1 MRNVK
6 EKEKGKENEIKNQ
19 IFDINNIKKEIYNK
33 KISQKKEDKKY
44 YNKINEL
51 SQIKSINNLYKNI
64 IFRFLL
70 YIYFLQFL
78 PMYLSDDIKKKKP
91 VYIVHFTFEG
101 SGYQTIFKNT
111 RPSSIIINDKPEDI
125 SPSSKYY
132 LPERQNKISIKWESP
147 PPCAGLFKN
156 YASIISINLSQ
167 FDTSDITDMSEMFS
181 GCSNLESIYFGDSF
195 NTSNVKKMDYMFNGC
210 TQLIYLNLS
219 RFDIRNV
226 VSLEGMFLNDESL
239 LSLDLSSFNT
249 NLVTNMKKMF
259 YNCPSLL
266 YINMRTFVDTN
277 ANIDTIISDN
287 IDDLIVCITNEYSP
301 KITEYLGDFPGV
313 KIDCNHDCFL
323 EKTKILFEDKRC
335 ALRCIDDYIYQ
346 INNVCYKSN
355 PLKDK
360 NNNLYPFYPGDI
372 EEKELTKTDKNLE
385 KEEISHS
392 SEIVYSEITE
402 ETDHINEIEYSDIS
416 EKNNHSDIEEKSE
429 LEKNEFLSDKI
440 GKNENN
446 KLFNDTIK
454 KIEKIKKQEPIA
466 NIFYEKYFQESPQN
480 NDELKNKDEI
490 IRNLKEEI
498 INGNLNLLLSDV
510 INGTKNDFVAEFK
523 DIVYQI
529 TTTENQKENTY
540 KNLSTINLGSCET
553 KLKSIYNINENSSL
567 IILKIDYKMD
577 GLLIPVIGYEVY
589 HPLNN
594 SQLDLSHCSDTNVK
608 INIPVSI
615 DENKVYKHDPNSDF
629 YNDDCYAYTT
639 ENGTD
644 IILNDRKNEFI
655 NNNLSLCENNCT
667 FNGYDSDMK
676 KALCE
681 CETKIK
687 INLIS
692 EIATEENILSNKF
705 NTSNNS
711 SINVETMKC
720 ISLLFSKDGL
730 LTNIGSYIMLF
741 TLILFSFSIVIFYR
755 CGYQLIETKMQ
766 EILSSKK
773 KSLETYKLNVYD
785 IKKKKKKQKKIKT
798 KIIIKE
804 NPTKKKK

>member
-1 MRNVK
+1 M
-6 EKEKGKENEIKNQ
+6 
-19 IFDINNIKKEIYNK
+19 
-33 KISQKKEDKKY
+33 
-44 YNKINEL
+44 
-51 SQIKSINNLYKNI
+51 
-64 IFRFLL
+64 
-70 YIYFLQFL
+70 
-78 PMYLSDDIKKKKP
+78 
-91 VYIVHFTFEG
+91 
-101 SGYQTIFKNT
+101 
-111 RPSSIIINDKPEDI
+111 
-125 SPSSKYY
+125 
-132 LPERQNKISIKWESP
+132 
-147 PPCAGLFKN
+147 
-156 YASIISINLSQ
+156 
-167 FDTSDITDMSEMFS
+167 
-181 GCSNLESIYFGDSF
+181 
-195 NTSNVKKMDYMFNGC
+195 
-210 TQLIYLNLS
+210 
-219 RFDIRNV
+219 
-226 VSLEGMFLNDESL
+226 
-239 LSLDLSSFNT
+239 
-249 NLVTNMKKMF
+249 
-259 YNCPSLL
+259 
-266 YINMRTFVDTN
+266 
-277 ANIDTIISDN
+277 
-287 IDDLIVCITNEYSP
+287 
-301 KITEYLGDFPGV
+301 
-313 KIDCNHDCFL
+313 
-323 EKTKILFEDKRC
+323 
-335 ALRCIDDYIYQ
+335 
-346 INNVCYKSN
+346 
-355 PLKDK
+355 KDK

-372 EEKELTKTDKNLE
+372 EEKELSKTDENLE
-385 KEEISHS
+385 KEKISHS

-429 LEKNEFLSDKI
+429 LEKNEFISDKI
-440 GKNENN
+440 GKTENN

-498 INGNLNLLLSDV
+498 INGNLNLLLSDI

-523 DIVYQI
+523 DVVYQI
-529 TTTENQKENTY
+529 TTTENQKDNTY

-589 HPLNN
+589 HPVNN

-692 EIATEENILSNKF
+692 EIATEENILSNEF

-730 LTNIGSYIMLF
+730 LTNIGSYIMMF
-741 TLILFSFSIVIFYR
+741 TLILFSFSIIIFYR
-755 CGYQLIETKMQ
+755 CGYHLIETKMQ

-773 KSLETYKLNVYD
+773 KSLKTYKLNVYD
-785 IKKKKKKQKKIKT
+785 IKKKK
-798 KIIIKE
+798 
-804 NPTKKKK
+804 NKKKKINSN